1 MCATVAVAVFPEVA
15 VVSTVVAVAD
25 STAVGST
32 VFATV
37 DFGTVDC

>member
-1 MCATVAVAVFPEVA
+1 M
-15 VVSTVVAVAD
+15 VSTVVAVVAD